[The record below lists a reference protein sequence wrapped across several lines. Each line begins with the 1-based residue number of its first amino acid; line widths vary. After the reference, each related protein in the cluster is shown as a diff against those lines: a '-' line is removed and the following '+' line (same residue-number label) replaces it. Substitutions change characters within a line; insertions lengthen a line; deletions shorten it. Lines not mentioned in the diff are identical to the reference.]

1 MKNILLL
8 GLVLFI
14 GISSAH
20 AKKIDFYENSTLH
33 YYNGLYV
40 LDLHGS
46 REEMMRAHGFF
57 AAKNIQANSPIQ
69 FFSSVMDKA
78 LDEKFNSK
86 LGVGVVSGS
95 LDVLLKMKMSK
106 EDQKAYSA
114 FAQGMNVPAKQVFK
128 ALYYPDF
135 GEMLASVQYGK
146 NETAIQ
152 VPEFGCST
160 FVAPKSTQNP
170 GLLFGRNLEF
180 GGVGY
185 FDRYPAVVYLH
196 STDPKDIPYVQMT
209 ALGLPGTHT
218 AYNQS
223 GLMISLHQL
232 TANQLNP
239 VGDLI
244 LNVVDEVA
252 RRAHN
257 LTEARQIIQ
266 SKKFTTPWKIIVASE
281 SDNSGFL
288 AEVSPKGEFFHELQG
303 SGLGESNHAV
313 SKEIK
318 SDEFFANYNY
328 IQSSI
333 MRKAALHDA
342 LDANKV
348 IDADSAMNLLGQ
360 RTQPVTGSNSFISLS
375 KFSNIMSVVVSA
387 KDHTLYYGLASRI
400 NTKPSSGV
408 YVKLPLDFKTDFAT
422 YEAAVHQP
430 SVVYDAAL
438 LDVDHHVRAAMTE
451 SNQKGDI
458 TVIAKNLKKAVEAYS
473 MDAGL
478 NSVYA
483 ATLLKLFAATEGKS
497 EQYLTEAQAVL
508 EYSKAVFK
516 GENDKAIHLLLL
528 ARIAVLK
535 NNQNEAV
542 EFYKNIVPTSSQMK
556 MAIASDMKV
565 LKSNDARKSVLEKSK
580 KVKITLSDLDIVSF
594 Q

>member
-1 MKNILLL
+1 MKNILFLAL
-8 GLVLFI
+8 ALFV
-14 GISSAH
+14 GFSSAQ

-40 LDLHGS
+40 LDLHGT

-57 AAKNIQANSPIQ
+57 AAKNIQANSPLQ

-78 LDEKFNSK
+78 LDEKLKSK

-106 EDQKAYSA
+106 EDQKAYIA

-146 NETAIQ
+146 NETAVE
-152 VPEFGCST
+152 VPEFGCSS
-160 FVAPKSTQNP
+160 FVAPKSAQNP

-196 STDPKDIPYVQMT
+196 STDPKDIPYIQMT

-223 GLMISLHQL
+223 GVMISLHQL

-252 RRAHN
+252 RRAHS
-257 LTEARQIIQ
+257 LAEARQIIQ
-266 SKKFTTPWKIIVASE
+266 SKKFTTPWKIIVGSE

-303 SGLGESNHAV
+303 SGLGETNHAI

-333 MRKAALHDA
+333 MRKAALREA
-342 LDANKV
+342 LDANKI
-348 IDADSAMNLLGQ
+348 IDPDSAINLLGR
-360 RTQPVTGSNSFISLS
+360 RTQPATGANSFISLS

-408 YVKLPLDFKTDFAT
+408 YVKLPLDFKTDFST
-422 YEAAVHQP
+422 YEAAVHHP
-430 SVVYDAAL
+430 SVVYDAAVL
-438 LDVDHHVRAAMTE
+438 EVDHHVRAAMTE
-451 SNQKGDI
+451 SSQKADLA
-458 TVIAKNLKKAVEAYS
+458 VMSNHLKQAVAAYS
-473 MDAGL
+473 KDAGL

-483 ATLLKLFAATEGKS
+483 AMLLKLYASTEGKS

-508 EYSKAVFK
+508 ERSKAVFK
-516 GENDKAIHLLLL
+516 GENDKAIHSLLL

-535 NNQNEAV
+535 NNQNEAT
-542 EFYKNIVPTSSQMK
+542 ELYKTIVPTSSQMK
-556 MAIASDMKV
+556 VALASDTKV
-565 LKSNDARKSVLEKSK
+565 LKSNDARKSILEKSK

-594 Q
+594 